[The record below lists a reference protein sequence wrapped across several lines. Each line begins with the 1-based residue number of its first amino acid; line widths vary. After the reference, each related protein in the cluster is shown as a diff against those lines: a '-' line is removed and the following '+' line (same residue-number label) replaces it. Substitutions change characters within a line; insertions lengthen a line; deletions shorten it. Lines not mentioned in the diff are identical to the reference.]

1 MRRIIPALLALTLT
15 LAACGAPSAE
25 VTPSAS
31 PEPTPVESAEPVGAY
46 RYPYSSSP
54 SNLEVIS
61 QGRPYYLPP
70 MDFAL

>member
-46 RYPYSSSP
+46 RYP
-54 SNLEVIS
+54 
-61 QGRPYYLPP
+61 
-70 MDFAL
+70 